1 MIDYR
6 VRSISLLTLVNE
18 VNSGRLIPDAYFQRN
33 LVWREIHK
41 KDFIK
46 TILLGLP
53 FPQIFLSKG
62 KVDVENMSSISC
74 VVDGQQRT
82 DAIIS
87 YINGDFD
94 VDGKL
99 FLDLDGEK
107 KSDFLKYEIAVIELD
122 LENDDPRVQEIF
134 QRINRTSNALT
145 VIEKLASQYS
155 TSDYMLTAKLLS
167 NEMEIPNDEGNGF
180 KIDPNIP
187 KEYYDWA
194 SKKNIKKFVQL
205 ITEKSAFTS
214 REISKKG
221 HLMHVL
227 NIMSTLLSTFFN
239 RNDKTMDFLDDY
251 AQDFPDKDKMV
262 NKLERT
268 AILIL
273 KLKLRQKSYWYNKAN
288 IFSLIIA
295 ITKFSEDGNNFDLAM
310 LKGELTEFESNIPE
324 DYKLAASEAVN
335 STRARLKR
343 DEHIKVM
350 LEHAKQTSDTTG
362 S

>member
-18 VNSGRLIPDAYFQRN
+18 INSGRLIPDAYFQRN
-33 LVWREIHK
+33 LVWREVHK

-62 KVDVENMSSISC
+62 KVDVENMSTVSC
-74 VVDGQQRT
+74 IVDGQQRT
-82 DAIIS
+82 DAIIRF
-87 YINGDFD
+87 INGDFD
-94 VDGKL
+94 VDGRL
-99 FLDLDGEK
+99 FSDLEDEK
-107 KSDFLKYEIAVIELD
+107 KSEFLKYEIAVIELD

-167 NEMEIPNDEGNGF
+167 NELDIPNEEDNGF
-180 KIDPNIP
+180 RIDPNIP

-194 SKKNIKKFVQL
+194 SQKNVDKFVKL

-221 HLMHVL
+221 HLMHIL
-227 NIMSTLLSTFFN
+227 NIMSTLLGTFFN
-239 RNDKTMDFLDDY
+239 RNEKTMDFLDDY
-251 AQDFPDKDKMV
+251 SQEFPGKDEIV
-262 NKLERT
+262 DLLENS
-268 AILIL
+268 ADLIL
-273 KLKLRQKSYWYNKAN
+273 KLRLRQKSYWYNKAN

-295 ITKFSEDGNNFDLAM
+295 IAKHLEHGNSLDINI
-310 LKGELTEFESNIPE
+310 LKDKLTEFESNIPD

-343 DEHIKVM
+343 NEYIRSM
-350 LEHAKQTSDTTG
+350 LEYAKIA
-362 S
+362 

>member
-18 VNSGRLIPDAYFQRN
+18 IKSGRLIPDAYFQRN
-33 LVWREIHK
+33 LVWRDIHK

-62 KVDVENMSSISC
+62 KVDVENMSTVSC
-74 VVDGQQRT
+74 IVDGQQRT

-87 YINGDFD
+87 FINGEFD
-94 VDGKL
+94 VDGKM
-99 FLDLDGEK
+99 FSDLNDDK
-107 KSDFLKYEIAVIELD
+107 KSEFLKYEIAVIELD

-145 VIEKLASQYS
+145 AIEKLASQYS
-155 TSDYMLTAKLLS
+155 TSDFMLTAKLLA
-167 NEMEIPNDEGNGF
+167 NEMDIPDDEGNGF

-187 KEYYDWA
+187 NEYYDWA
-194 SKKNIKKFVQL
+194 NQKNVAKFAQL
-205 ITEKSAFTS
+205 ITVKSAFTS

-227 NIMSTLLSTFFN
+227 NIISTLLGTFFN
-239 RNDKTMDFLDDY
+239 RNEKSMEYLDDY
-251 AQDFPDKDKMV
+251 AQDFPKKDDIV
-262 NKLERT
+262 DLLETT
-268 AILIL
+268 ADIIL

-288 IFSLIIA
+288 IFSLIVA
-295 ITKFSEDGNNFDLAM
+295 ISNHIKDGSVLDIPT
-310 LKGELTEFESNIPE
+310 LKNELTEFENKIPD

-343 DEHIKVM
+343 NEYIKTM
-350 LEHAKQTSDTTG
+350 LERAIQS
-362 S
+362 